1 MNNFISVDFYY
12 RVRVTHAALERR
24 LVGISLS
31 EQRQRNLHRED
42 IRAQS
47 EVRDPLL
54 VIKKKK
60 LGWAGH
66 IMRRN
71 DGRWTRLVQEWY
83 PIGEKRPVG
92 RPRMRWS
99 DSLKEEISL
108 FDGNHLKTH
117 WSTIAKD
124 RMAWKAVIRDHIRE
138 DIRAQSEVRDPL
150 LVIKKKKLGWAG
162 HIMRRNDGR
171 WTRLV
176 QEWYPIG
183 EKRPVG
189 RPRMRWSDSLKEEIS
204 LFDGNHL
211 KTHWS
216 TIAKDRMAW
225 KAVIRDHIRSSTINN
240 EVRTTLVKGPMFIEE
255 YAHNLPNEMIPIN

>member
-1 MNNFISVDFYY
+1 MNWDFPRSPSTKALSE
-12 RVRVTHAALERR
+12 RVRVTYAALERR

-124 RMAWKAVIRDHIRE
+124 RMAWKAVIRDHISDLMESCYERFYKIGGKYVVYWLVNG
-138 DIRAQSEVRDPL
+138 DMYCEVVVIGSHSNYTPSFELKYLFRGVYKYMWCPL
-150 LVIKKKKLGWAG
+150 K
-162 HIMRRNDGR
+162 N
-171 WTRLV
+171 
-176 QEWYPIG
+176 
-183 EKRPVG
+183 
-189 RPRMRWSDSLKEEIS
+189 
-204 LFDGNHL
+204 
-211 KTHWS
+211 
-216 TIAKDRMAW
+216 
-225 KAVIRDHIRSSTINN
+225 
-240 EVRTTLVKGPMFIEE
+240 
-255 YAHNLPNEMIPIN
+255 

>member
-1 MNNFISVDFYY
+1 MSTSTSVGYSTITTNWSRNSTEDAEQHGLRSTTSRTPQMPCLARESELNSSIPSFY
-12 RVRVTHAALERR
+12 RLSLTHAALERR

-99 DSLKEEISL
+99 DSLKEQISL

-124 RMAWKAVIRDHIRE
+124 RMAWKAVIRDHIR
-138 DIRAQSEVRDPL
+138 
-150 LVIKKKKLGWAG
+150 
-162 HIMRRNDGR
+162 
-171 WTRLV
+171 
-176 QEWYPIG
+176 
-183 EKRPVG
+183 
-189 RPRMRWSDSLKEEIS
+189 
-204 LFDGNHL
+204 
-211 KTHWS
+211 
-216 TIAKDRMAW
+216 
-225 KAVIRDHIRSSTINN
+225 
-240 EVRTTLVKGPMFIEE
+240 
-255 YAHNLPNEMIPIN
+255 

>member
-1 MNNFISVDFYY
+1 MYALSSAVYHAPLWSSAPTTASVLRIRPLLLLRQIQEYVGRGDLITEY
-12 RVRVTHAALERR
+12 RTSATLDGTRTPGQKQEESTTEAARGDKNDQVRHYRT
-24 LVGISLS
+24 VGN
-31 EQRQRNLHRED
+31 EDRED

-99 DSLKEEISL
+99 DSLKEQISL

-124 RMAWKAVIRDHIRE
+124 RMAWKAVIRDHIR
-138 DIRAQSEVRDPL
+138 
-150 LVIKKKKLGWAG
+150 
-162 HIMRRNDGR
+162 
-171 WTRLV
+171 
-176 QEWYPIG
+176 
-183 EKRPVG
+183 
-189 RPRMRWSDSLKEEIS
+189 
-204 LFDGNHL
+204 
-211 KTHWS
+211 
-216 TIAKDRMAW
+216 
-225 KAVIRDHIRSSTINN
+225 
-240 EVRTTLVKGPMFIEE
+240 
-255 YAHNLPNEMIPIN
+255 

>member
-1 MNNFISVDFYY
+1 MGCVQQHQEHPQMPCLARESELNSSIPSFLPALTYGSEVWTFTQALSE

-124 RMAWKAVIRDHIRE
+124 RMAWKAVIRDHIR
-138 DIRAQSEVRDPL
+138 
-150 LVIKKKKLGWAG
+150 
-162 HIMRRNDGR
+162 
-171 WTRLV
+171 
-176 QEWYPIG
+176 
-183 EKRPVG
+183 
-189 RPRMRWSDSLKEEIS
+189 
-204 LFDGNHL
+204 
-211 KTHWS
+211 
-216 TIAKDRMAW
+216 
-225 KAVIRDHIRSSTINN
+225 
-240 EVRTTLVKGPMFIEE
+240 
-255 YAHNLPNEMIPIN
+255 

>member
-1 MNNFISVDFYY
+1 MPCLAHESELNSSIPSFY
-12 RVRVTHAALERR
+12 RLSRMALKSGPLRR
-24 LVGISLS
+24 HVPKES
-31 EQRQRNLHRED
+31 EED

-124 RMAWKAVIRDHIRE
+124 RMAWKAVIRDHIR
-138 DIRAQSEVRDPL
+138 
-150 LVIKKKKLGWAG
+150 
-162 HIMRRNDGR
+162 
-171 WTRLV
+171 
-176 QEWYPIG
+176 
-183 EKRPVG
+183 
-189 RPRMRWSDSLKEEIS
+189 
-204 LFDGNHL
+204 
-211 KTHWS
+211 
-216 TIAKDRMAW
+216 
-225 KAVIRDHIRSSTINN
+225 
-240 EVRTTLVKGPMFIEE
+240 
-255 YAHNLPNEMIPIN
+255 